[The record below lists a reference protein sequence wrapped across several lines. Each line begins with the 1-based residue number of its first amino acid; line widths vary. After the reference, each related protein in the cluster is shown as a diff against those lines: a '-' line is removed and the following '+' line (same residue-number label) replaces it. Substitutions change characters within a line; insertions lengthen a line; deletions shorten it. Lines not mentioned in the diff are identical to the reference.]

1 MQIATRNP
9 NFASP
14 VEFNFFGYRV
24 VDNNTHK
31 TADNVTASF
40 KYRGYEIAMTTHDPS
55 GAKVIV
61 LLNKVLVEETGTVEA
76 AIAAVD
82 ELMNWQGANRVAR
95 AAAMRHAGGW
105 RRS

>member
-1 MQIATRNP
+1 MNTLHPVR
-9 NFASP
+9 FASP

-24 VDNNTHK
+24 VNNNTHK
-31 TADNVTASF
+31 TAENVTASF
-40 KYRGYEIAMTTHDPS
+40 KYRGYEIAMTTHDPA

-76 AIAAVD
+76 AIEEIDALID
-82 ELMNWQGANRVAR
+82 SHIGGRTLR
-95 AAAMRHAGGW
+95 AAAMRQGGW

>member
-1 MQIATRNP
+1 MTTQRQ

-14 VEFNFFGYRV
+14 VEFNFFGYRI

-40 KYRGYEIAMTTHDPS
+40 KYRGYEIAMTTHDPA

-61 LLNKVLVEETGTVEA
+61 LLNHVLVNEVGTVEA
-76 AIAAVD
+76 AINAVD
-82 ELMNWQGANRVAR
+82 ELMDWRQGPNAAAR
-95 AAAMRHAGGW
+95 AAALRHSGAW
-105 RRS
+105 RR